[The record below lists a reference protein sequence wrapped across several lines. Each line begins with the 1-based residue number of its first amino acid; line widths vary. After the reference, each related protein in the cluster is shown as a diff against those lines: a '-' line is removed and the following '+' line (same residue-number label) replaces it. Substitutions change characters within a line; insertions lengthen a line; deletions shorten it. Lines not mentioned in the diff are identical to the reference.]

1 MEKNIGKTDITI
13 RVIVGLIALYLAYA
27 YNVWWLVL
35 AVIALGTATMGKCPL
50 YAMFKKKSKPVAA
63 KKVTKKKK

>member
-1 MEKNIGKTDITI
+1 MEKNIGRKDRMI
-13 RVIVGLIALYLAYA
+13 RAVIGLVALYLAYA

-35 AVIALGTATMGKCPL
+35 AVIALITSITGKCLL
-50 YAMFKKKSKPVAA
+50 YSLFKKKSKPIA